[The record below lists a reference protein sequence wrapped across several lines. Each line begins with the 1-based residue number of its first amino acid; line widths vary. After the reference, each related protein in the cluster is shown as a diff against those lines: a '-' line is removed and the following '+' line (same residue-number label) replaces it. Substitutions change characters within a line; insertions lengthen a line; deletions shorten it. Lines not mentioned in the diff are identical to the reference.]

1 MKMENKYFIT
11 TDSVIEKR
19 RYLNQPQMMP
29 IQDIYTMGIDSG
41 ADIFSDIPLSLFS
54 ESTGRQISSVMT
66 KFKKEYIRYIYQKE
80 INCVLPKLRYYEDEE
95 GALVVQLASSW
106 KSGNASLYFAF
117 EKDEDESS
125 FGMVWNDELKK
136 NFESRSGSI
145 VLNSIDEIIHEVLD
159 FIFRV
164 Y

>member
-19 RYLNQPQMMP
+19 SYLNQPQMMP

-80 INCVLPKLRYYEDEE
+80 INCVLPKLRYYKDEE

>member
-19 RYLNQPQMMP
+19 SYLNQPQMMP

-125 FGMVWNDELKK
+125 FGMVWNDEMKK

>member
-19 RYLNQPQMMP
+19 SYLNQPQMMP

-54 ESTGRQISSVMT
+54 KSTGRQISSVMT
-66 KFKKEYIRYIYQKE
+66 KFKREYIRYIYQKE

>member
-11 TDSVIEKR
+11 TNSVIEKR
-19 RYLNQPQMMP
+19 SYLNQPQMMP

>member
-11 TDSVIEKR
+11 TNSVIEKR
-19 RYLNQPQMMP
+19 SYLNQPQMMP

-54 ESTGRQISSVMT
+54 ESTGRQISSEMT
-66 KFKKEYIRYIYQKE
+66 TFKKEYIRYIYQKE

>member
-1 MKMENKYFIT
+1 
-11 TDSVIEKR
+11 
-19 RYLNQPQMMP
+19 
-29 IQDIYTMGIDSG
+29 MGIDSG

-54 ESTGRQISSVMT
+54 KSTGRQISSVMT

>member
-1 MKMENKYFIT
+1 MENNYFIKT
-11 TDSVIEKR
+11 NSMVEKKS
-19 RYLNQPQMMP
+19 YLSQPNISP
-29 IQDIYTMGIDSG
+29 VQDIYTMGIESEV
-41 ADIFSDIPLSLFS
+41 DIFSDIPLSLFS
-54 ESTGRQISSVMT
+54 ETAGRQISSVMT
-66 KFKKEYIRYIYQKE
+66 RFKREYIRYICQKE
-80 INCVLPKLRYYEDEE
+80 SAFVMPKLRYYEDEE

-125 FGMVWNDELKK
+125 FGMVWNDDLKK
-136 NFESRSGSI
+136 NFESRSGNI
-145 VLNSIDEIIHEVLD
+145 VLNNIDEIIHEVLD

>member
-19 RYLNQPQMMP
+19 SYLNQPQMMP

-54 ESTGRQISSVMT
+54 KSTGRQISSVMT

>member
-19 RYLNQPQMMP
+19 SYLNQPQMMP

-54 ESTGRQISSVMT
+54 KSTGRQISSVMT

-80 INCVLPKLRYYEDEE
+80 INCVLLKLRYYEDEQ

>member
-19 RYLNQPQMMP
+19 SYLNQPQMMP

-117 EKDEDESS
+117 EKDEMRAALEW
-125 FGMVWNDELKK
+125 FGMT
-136 NFESRSGSI
+136 S
-145 VLNSIDEIIHEVLD
+145 
-159 FIFRV
+159 
-164 Y
+164 

>member
-1 MKMENKYFIT
+1 M
-11 TDSVIEKR
+11 SIE
-19 RYLNQPQMMP
+19 
-29 IQDIYTMGIDSG
+29 SE

-54 ESTGRQISSVMT
+54 ESSGRQISSVMT
-66 KFKKEYIRYIYQKE
+66 KFKREYIRCICQKE
-80 INCVLPKLRYYEDEE
+80 STLVMPKLRCYEDEE

-125 FGMVWNDELKK
+125 FGMVWNDDLKR

-145 VLNSIDEIIHEVLD
+145 VLNNVDEIIHEVLD

>member
-1 MKMENKYFIT
+1 MKMNNNYFIK
-11 TDSVIEKR
+11 SVSATEKQS
-19 RYLNQPQMMP
+19 YLNQPCTISM
-29 IQDIYTMGIDSG
+29 QDIYTMEIESE
-41 ADIFSDIPLSLFS
+41 ADIFSDIPIALFS

-66 KFKKEYIRYIYQKE
+66 KFKREYIRYIYQRE
-80 INCVLPKLRYYEDEE
+80 VSCVLPKLRYYTDEE

-117 EKDEDESS
+117 EKNEDESS
-125 FGMVWNDELKK
+125 FGMVWNDDLKK

-145 VLNSIDEIIHEVLD
+145 VLNNIDEIIHEVLD

>member
-11 TDSVIEKR
+11 TNSVIEKR
-19 RYLNQPQMMP
+19 SYLNQPQMMP

-159 FIFRV
+159 FIFSV

>member
-1 MKMENKYFIT
+1 MENNYFVK
-11 TDSVIEKR
+11 TDSIIEKKN
-19 RYLNQPQMMP
+19 YLSQPNTIP
-29 IQDIYTMGIDSG
+29 VQDIYTMSIESE

-54 ESTGRQISSVMT
+54 ESSGRQISSVMT
-66 KFKKEYIRYIYQKE
+66 KFKREYIRCICQKE
-80 INCVLPKLRYYEDEE
+80 STLVMPKLRCYEDEE

-125 FGMVWNDELKK
+125 FGMVWNDDLKR

-145 VLNSIDEIIHEVLD
+145 VLNNVDEIIHEVLD

>member
-19 RYLNQPQMMP
+19 SYLNQPQMMP

-125 FGMVWNDELKK
+125 FGMVWNYELKK

-159 FIFRV
+159 FIFKV

>member
-19 RYLNQPQMMP
+19 SYLNQPQMMP

-117 EKDEDESS
+117 EKDEGESS

-159 FIFRV
+159 FIFKV

>member
-1 MKMENKYFIT
+1 
-11 TDSVIEKR
+11 VIEKR
-19 RYLNQPQMMP
+19 SYLNQPQMMP